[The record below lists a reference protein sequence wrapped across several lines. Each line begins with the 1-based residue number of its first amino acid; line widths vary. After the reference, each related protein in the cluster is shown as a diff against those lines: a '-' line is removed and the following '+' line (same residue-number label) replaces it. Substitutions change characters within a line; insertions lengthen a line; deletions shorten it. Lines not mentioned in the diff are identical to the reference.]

1 MKNDPIIIV
10 SGEPNSIFLE
20 IFFKTI
26 KSHKFKRPMVLICS
40 LKLLKLQ
47 MNKLK
52 FKRKIKIIQHSDLKV
67 MKLNNSTINLINIK
81 YNQKKAFEK
90 ISKNSQH
97 YIQECFDLAFKI
109 IRSGV
114 SNKLINGPISKD
126 KFLNKK
132 FLGMTEYISNKFS
145 LNNTAMLIFNKNLS
159 VCPLTTHLP

>member
-26 KSHKFKRPMVLICS
+26 KLHKFKRPMVLICS

-67 MKLNNSTINLINIK
+67 
-81 YNQKKAFEK
+81 
-90 ISKNSQH
+90 
-97 YIQECFDLAFKI
+97 
-109 IRSGV
+109 
-114 SNKLINGPISKD
+114 
-126 KFLNKK
+126 
-132 FLGMTEYISNKFS
+132 
-145 LNNTAMLIFNKNLS
+145 
-159 VCPLTTHLP
+159 